1 MNLVER
7 IKELMD
13 THELSAAAFSD
24 RIGVQRSSISHII
37 SERNKP
43 SLDFLLKILNA
54 FPTVSSDWLLM
65 GQQQQ
70 ETLFTKTEPATTPSA
85 PSNAS
90 VLTSLKNETTPSV
103 QTTATQVT
111 TDLPSPSNR
120 DVERVVVFYTDG
132 TCSTYLNKK

>member
-24 RIGVQRSSISHII
+24 RIGVQRSSISHIL

-43 SLDFLLKILNA
+43 SLDFVLKILNA

-65 GQQQQ
+65 GQQQH

-90 VLTSLKNETTPSV
+90 VLTPLKNEAAPSV
-103 QTTATQVT
+103 QTTANQVT
-111 TDLPSPSNR
+111 TDLPSPSNG

>member
-24 RIGVQRSSISHII
+24 RIGVQRSSISHIL

-43 SLDFLLKILNA
+43 SLDFVLKILNA

-65 GQQQQ
+65 GQQQH
-70 ETLFTKTEPATTPSA
+70 ETLFTKTEPATNPSA

-90 VLTSLKNETTPSV
+90 VLTPLKNEAAPSV
-103 QTTATQVT
+103 QTTANQVT

>member
-1 MNLVER
+1 MNLVDR
-7 IKELMD
+7 IKKLMD

-24 RIGVQRSSISHII
+24 RIGVQRSSISHIL

-43 SLDFLLKILNA
+43 SLDFVLKILNA

-90 VLTSLKNETTPSV
+90 VLTPLKNEAAPSA
-103 QTTATQVT
+103 QTTANQVT
-111 TDLPSPSNR
+111 TDLPTLSNG

>member
-1 MNLVER
+1 MNLVDR
-7 IKELMD
+7 IKKLMD

-24 RIGVQRSSISHII
+24 RIGVQRSSISHIL

-43 SLDFLLKILNA
+43 SLDFVLKILNA

-90 VLTSLKNETTPSV
+90 VLTPLKNEAAPSA
-103 QTTATQVT
+103 QTTANQVT
-111 TDLPSPSNR
+111 TDLPSPSNG